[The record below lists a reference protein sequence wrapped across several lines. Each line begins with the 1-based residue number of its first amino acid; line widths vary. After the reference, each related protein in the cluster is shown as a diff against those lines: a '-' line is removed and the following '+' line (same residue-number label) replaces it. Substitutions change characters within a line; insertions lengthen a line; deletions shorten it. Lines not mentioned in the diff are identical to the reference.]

1 MGLKIEVSYVMLPF
15 QDCKSKTKRM
25 LLEKMGT
32 EAIEL
37 GLSGETSVTGVE
49 ENTMIASLCDLM
61 EKVWSHGVA
70 SKQGKSALWAHLTAY
85 LDSKDKTQGKLNANN
100 YLSPGKFRL
109 NESSHI
115 QNKSFCRK

>member
-1 MGLKIEVSYVMLPF
+1 
-15 QDCKSKTKRM
+15 M

-70 SKQGKSALWAHLTAY
+70 NKQGKSALWAHLTAY

-100 YLSPGKFRL
+100 YLSPGKFRF
-109 NESSHI
+109 NESLHT
-115 QNKSFCRK
+115 QNKSFCRN